1 MTHLR
6 PYQLDLVNRLRSA
19 IRSGHRRV
27 MLCAPTGAGKTVMF
41 GYMISRHLDRGGRA
55 VVFTHREELLRQTG
69 GVFDNYEPIRSN
81 TKPDLSAPL
90 HIGMVE
96 TVSRRLSR
104 PEWSE
109 WLTSRSMVVI
119 DEAHLSIFDKVF
131 PWLSDDTIV
140 IGASATPY
148 RRGKKLPELSTFYHS
163 IAQGVDT
170 PDLIEQGYLAPART
184 YGIDI
189 DLSGVKLRGGE
200 FDLSGVYEE
209 NRTYEGVVKN
219 WKRHTPGTKTL
230 LFAANVDA
238 SKRVCQEF
246 CENGIEAKHID
257 GNTSAAEREAALEW
271 FASTDDAVLCNCGI
285 LTAGFDQP
293 DIKTIILYRATT
305 SLPLFLQM
313 CGRGSR
319 TAPGKTHFTILDFGN
334 NIRRLGHWERP
345 RTWSL
350 QNDTRRVSRNDAAPV
365 RICPSCDAMNFA
377 GASVCVGC
385 GYEFPRNKQEGS
397 EEVDLS
403 ELAYNG
409 AVLPDELDKPTSEM
423 NVLELIE
430 RARHGSVE
438 TGRPYRVGWIVSQLR
453 GRPTF
458 ERDLWT
464 LAKVKGYK
472 KGWVFMQKRL
482 HGR

>member
-1 MTHLR
+1 
-6 PYQLDLVNRLRSA
+6 
-19 IRSGHRRV
+19 
-27 MLCAPTGAGKTVMF
+27 MLCAPTGSGKTVMF

-69 GVFDNYEPIRSN
+69 GVFDNYEPIRSGRV
-81 TKPDLSAPL
+81 PDLSASL

-104 PEWSE
+104 PEWQR
-109 WLTSRSMVVI
+109 WLSSRSMVVI

-131 PWLSDDTIV
+131 PYISPSSVV

-148 RRGKKLPELSTFYHS
+148 RRGKAVPELCTFYDS

-170 PDLIEQGYLAPART
+170 PDLIEQGYLTPART

-200 FDLSGVYEE
+200 YDLSGVYEE

-219 WKRHTPGTKTL
+219 WKRHAPATKTL
-230 LFAANVDA
+230 LFAANVEA
-238 SKRVCQEF
+238 SKRVCMEF
-246 CENGIEAKHID
+246 CNNGIEARHID
-257 GNTSAAEREAALEW
+257 GNTPSAERIATLKW
-271 FASTDDAVLCNCGI
+271 FASTPGAVLCNCGI

-293 DIKTIILYRATT
+293 DIETIILYRATA

-319 TAPGKTHFTILDFGN
+319 LAPGKTHFNILDFGN

-345 RTWSL
+345 RKWSL

-385 GYEFPRNKQEGS
+385 GYEFPQNEQDES
-397 EEVDLS
+397 SEVDLS

-409 AVLPDELDKPTSEM
+409 AELPAELDKPASEM

-464 LAKVKGYK
+464 LAKVKGYRR
-472 KGWVFMQKRL
+472 GWVFMQKRMAA
-482 HGR
+482 R